1 LHPPSKENRVT
12 QQILDFF
19 DALPAWLVAVT
30 SVCTAAT
37 AVTALTPTR
46 ADDRVLDIILRV
58 LNVLAGNVGRNRNA
72 DDKPKE

>member
-1 LHPPSKENRVT
+1 MT

-30 SVCTAAT
+30 GVCTAAT
-37 AVTALTPTR
+37 AITALTPTR
-46 ADDRVLDIILRV
+46 ADDRVLDIVLRI